1 MTSRS
6 NTHLARSFS
15 SDDGDWKPG
24 RPRVNFKA
32 ATGNEATESPR
43 TRGWNEEFYGI
54 ISRGSKRAVWNATKQ
69 TAYSIYLY
77 TLGQVHQAKHH
88 IFVLIQCYMIVW
100 IRYSRQVQARSVILI
115 LQIRRTNEVLLR
127 QKADHKPKY
136 TYSQLPSYHTKKKS
150 LTVQYSEPW
159 MVQMVKW
166 WSEDYEPECSPGWLD
181 ARAFSRGWSAFT
193 TILMFGRKSA
203 SYWTHNAAT
212 AANYLKGTRNK

>member
-136 TYSQLPSYHTKKKS
+136 TYSQLPSYHTKKIPDNAIFW
-150 LTVQYSEPW
+150 T
-159 MVQMVKW
+159 MNGTNGQMVNRRLW
-166 WSEDYEPECSPGWLD
+166 TRVFTRVVGCSC
-181 ARAFSRGWSAFT
+181 
-193 TILMFGRKSA
+193 I
-203 SYWTHNAAT
+203 
-212 AANYLKGTRNK
+212 